1 MDETAYM
8 LVVIA
13 AIALATFATRA
24 LPFVFFSSREPPELL
39 STIEKNLPPMILLLL
54 LIYCLK
60 DVQWFQPPYGAPEI
74 FTIVSVTALHV
85 WKRNAMLSIFA
96 GTGLYML
103 LVQFNVFSY
112 IFSFLFG

>member
-1 MDETAYM
+1 MRETAYM
-8 LVVIA
+8 LMVIA
-13 AIALATFATRA
+13 TVALATFATRV
-24 LPFVFFSSREPPELL
+24 LPFVFFSSREPPKLL

-74 FTIVSVTALHV
+74 LTIVSVTALHV

-96 GTGLYML
+96 GTGMYMF
-103 LVQFNVFSY
+103 LVQFDV
-112 IFSFLFG
+112 FSFLFG

>member
-1 MDETAYM
+1 MNETVYM

-13 AIALATFATRA
+13 AVSLATFITRA
-24 LPFVFFSSREPPELL
+24 LPFVFFSKKEPPELL
-39 STIEKNLPPMILLLL
+39 STIEKNLPSMILLLL
-54 LIYCLK
+54 VIYCLK
-60 DVQWFQPPYGAPEI
+60 DVQWFQSPYGAPEI
-74 FTIVSVTALHV
+74 FTIAVVTVLHL
-85 WKRNAMLSIFA
+85 WRRNAMLSIFA